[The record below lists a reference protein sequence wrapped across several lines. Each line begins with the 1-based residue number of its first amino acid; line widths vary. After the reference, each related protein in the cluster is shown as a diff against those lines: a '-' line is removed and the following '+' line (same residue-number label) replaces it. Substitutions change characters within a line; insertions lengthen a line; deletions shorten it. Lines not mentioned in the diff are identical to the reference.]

1 MERKLVTTMI
11 TSKDRPNKDEYYLDI
26 AASVAKRSTC
36 LRRRYGAVIVNN
48 DEIIATGY
56 NGSPRGAKNCC
67 DTGECWREAH
77 HIPHGEQYEKCVS
90 VHAEMNAIISA
101 ARKDMVGGTLYLA
114 GFEGIEPIN
123 AISCTI
129 CRRLIK
135 NAGIKRVVNIY
146 GDVDINVVPE

>member
-1 MERKLVTTMI
+1 MI

-56 NGSPRGAKNCC
+56 NGSPRGEKNCC

-101 ARKDMVGGTLYLA
+101 ARKDMVDGTLYLA